1 MLKATP
7 RYVAGQAFDHAAESD
22 LRSYLSLFDGDYQ
35 AMVEAEDRA
44 ELALAV
50 DADDGRDRR
59 DPADS
64 LCRELVSPSPR
75 PEETFD
81 PPSSGLPSPF
91 GSAGSL

>member
-1 MLKATP
+1 MYLARP
-7 RYVAGQAFDHAAESD
+7 GYANGRQVDHAAESD
-22 LRSYLSLFDGDYQ
+22 LRSYLSLFDGDYRE
-35 AMVEAEDRA
+35 MVEAEDRA
-44 ELALAV
+44 EVALAV
-50 DADDGRDRR
+50 DAGDGRDRR

-64 LCRELVSPSPR
+64 LCRELISPSPR